1 MSNIYAN
8 NINPR
13 SGTTVTFPQNIKVL
27 GTATYEDVA
36 NVDSV
41 GIITARSGI
50 VINTQSTS
58 VNPLSVGSKGGGTN
72 DGHLEGEGPKI
83 SFLATRSGDGAVG
96 GAAYIQQKAIGDLSS
111 SYPVDLAFGV
121 RRFGSS
127 FEAMRIL
134 STGSI
139 GIGTDNPGSNL
150 HVKSSGATEIRS
162 ESTGNNA
169 LISINNSSSVP
180 WILTQRNDTS
190 NGFSFRYNGNNY
202 VNINNSGR
210 MLIGTINSSD
220 NLRLDAKLAIVN
232 ASSSSSSHTGLG
244 MVNYSN
250 NASVAPFIDL
260 KKSRSDTD
268 GGTTLVSNGDDLGY
282 ICWHGADGDQF
293 HRAAQIQAQVDS
305 TPGNNDMPGRLIF
318 STTSDGAL
326 SPTERMRITSSGM
339 VALGGADPSTASTS
353 SLLYVIAGSSSS
365 SGTKYESKATSTST
379 RHHFAFTYGSS
390 TIGTITT
397 QNNLTQFNTSSDYR
411 LKENLVDIEDGIA
424 RVKQL
429 SPKRFNFIT
438 SPEYTVDGFIAHE
451 AQTIVPEAVTGTHN
465 GVQVWED
472 DEELPEGVSVGD
484 AKLDSEGNE
493 IAEYQGIDTSKL
505 VPLLTAALQEAIT
518 KIETLEQRLTD
529 AGL

>member
-1 MSNIYAN
+1 MSA
-8 NINPR
+8 INVNSITGR
-13 SGTTVTFPQNIKVL
+13 TGTHGPVLTGVT
-27 GTATYEDVA
+27 TATNGLHVTGG
-36 NVDSV
+36 NV
-41 GIITARSGI
+41 
-50 VINTQSTS
+50 
-58 VNPLSVGSKGGGTN
+58 
-72 DGHLEGEGPKI
+72 
-83 SFLATRSGDGAVG
+83 
-96 GAAYIQQKAIGDLSS
+96 
-111 SYPVDLAFGV
+111 
-121 RRFGSS
+121 
-127 FEAMRIL
+127 
-134 STGSI
+134 
-139 GIGTDNPGSNL
+139 GIGTDNPQAKLDVRGGTIRCDSDSNNYQ
-150 HVKSSGATEIRS
+150 VFA
-162 ESTGNNA
+162 N
-169 LISINNSSSVP
+169 
-180 WILTQRNDTS
+180 
-190 NGFSFRYNGNNY
+190 NGFTRGVVQVAPDGVGLDIKSTF
-202 VNINNSGR
+202 NNSGY
-210 MLIGTINSSD
+210 ISASTIDGGTLYERLRIDGSGRLLVGTTNSSD